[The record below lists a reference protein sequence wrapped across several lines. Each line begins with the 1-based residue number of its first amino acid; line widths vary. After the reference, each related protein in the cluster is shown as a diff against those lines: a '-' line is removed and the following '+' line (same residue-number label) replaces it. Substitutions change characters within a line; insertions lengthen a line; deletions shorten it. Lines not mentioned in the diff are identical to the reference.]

1 MLSTW
6 GGDGGDTINQEE
18 FERVGF
24 DKAMEYCKRYCWCH
38 GFGYR
43 LKLEK
48 VVKDFLSDL
57 DAEDR
62 YSDLINGRWIFEVER
77 G

>member
-1 MLSTW
+1 MIDKEKKYRAIALDLLDRYISAEETAI
-6 GGDGGDTINQEE
+6 GEFSGDFYED
-18 FERVGF
+18 
-24 DKAMEYCKRYCWCH
+24 
-38 GFGYR
+38 R

-62 YSDLINGRWIFEVER
+62 YSNLTNGKWIFEVER

>member
-24 DKAMEYCKRYCWCH
+24 DKAMEYHKYYCWYH
-38 GFGYR
+38 GFGYCDNCA
-43 LKLEK
+43 LDKVFKEK
-48 VVKDFLSDL
+48 
-57 DAEDR
+57 
-62 YSDLINGRWIFEVER
+62 R
-77 G
+77 GQYGSASTIIEGE